1 MSTTTGVSALTT
13 SASSST
19 YSNPGSNLDESD
31 FLQLMLKQLQC
42 QDPLDP
48 TDTSTM
54 TSQITQYSMLD
65 QIQQMNSSMSSI
77 RAYSM
82 LGTTASYTSTDSDT
96 GSATSGSGAV
106 TGVKVSSGTTY
117 LEIGGN
123 YVDIDDVTEVTKAS

>member
-1 MSTTTGVSALTT
+1 MSTTTSVSALTT

-19 YSNPGSNLDESD
+19 YSNPSSNLDESD

-42 QDPLDP
+42 QDPLNP

-65 QIQQMNSSMSSI
+65 QIQQMNSSMSSV

-96 GSATSGSGAV
+96 GSTTSGSGSV

>member
-1 MSTTTGVSALTT
+1 
-13 SASSST
+13 
-19 YSNPGSNLDESD
+19 
-31 FLQLMLKQLQC
+31 
-42 QDPLDP
+42 
-48 TDTSTM
+48 
-54 TSQITQYSMLD
+54 MLD